1 MAKKVTINGS
11 NLLSDLSQAWGGQN
25 NSDSDATIHGTQVP
39 AGAEW
44 GMNRGEVERFIKAQL
59 KGRCGAILWEAEGT
73 YYSLL
78 GFASK
83 ADRELYQA
91 DPSGHADLVIF
102 SEQLPISTITS
113 DSYVARLTAEEST
126 TPNYVVK
133 NGSSFL
139 ISLRYQSVFIE
150 GATSTQSN
158 YNANGTLTIERSVNG
173 GSSWT
178 RVDTL
183 TGVSSVDPT
192 ATAFPIGVN
201 LGDYLVD
208 DMSNI
213 FRVRASFQYQE
224 DGVTKTRYS
233 SYVAFRIT
241 SVNLSV
247 VMATDWSRPVIA
259 TANTTQLDLNFTLY
273 GAVQKYL
280 TIRVDGRMLIENAPY
295 AASVNGEQTGNIA
308 IIDSTKAIFTHGL
321 HEVEAVLTCSDGNG
335 GTLTSETVI
344 YRLMIA
350 NESTSGADLTQPYI
364 MIHELAEQVPNF
376 VQSKI
381 CAFSIYNP
389 SGESIRLSLVVGASA
404 GSIID
409 TPQTEYFRQELTAQ
423 PNTKYTLNAALEVEE
438 TGDMLNTYLH
448 VVRFVGS
455 TQRDFLYESISSH
468 YLLVNVDNTS
478 GYAPTEG
485 STFYLNPKTRNNSE
499 TNPARILNMR
509 AANAE
514 VESEWTNF
522 KFGEQDGW
530 VTDSEGIKVL
540 RVLAGS
546 QLTIK
551 MNPFAQFL
559 NDPASSMT
567 MELDVCMRN
576 VTNEDDSIIRLCEAS
591 GNNWLGLRMMPMVG
605 TITTASHTASATSNF
620 LWQEDVRTHIS
631 INICNAVAPNAQQD
645 GLTSDGTVP
654 TGTLPLV
661 RVFINGVII
670 REFAFDNTSA
680 NEFCT
685 GVLSNGGLV
694 IGQNGADIDIYG
706 LRIWANQQLSAKA
719 VKQNQLSTLTSAEE
733 KEEEKRIN
741 DIFEGNKVSL
751 EKVGRIGRNWLVW
764 HGAEIWHGAQS
775 KQRGW
780 WEFKQYDADGQ
791 EIPELSGTI
800 CKATASLVQSGQGT
814 TAKTYYY
821 WNLQTKYSDVSDTI
835 SVLVA
840 DLHSSISA
848 EWDASYVWKD
858 GDGNATGETGAWM
871 LKGGCLGKNFP
882 LPSESAVAYHGTTV
896 DGQQAVV
903 VPDGWIDGNGKYR
916 GKGHHVATHLPLAQ
930 KDVLKINYA
939 SSMQSHIIGV
949 NKLYNDLHEAYVGK
963 NALQEAVDGAVV
975 AKNLEP
981 FLFFTQASDSSAP
994 VYRGPGAWG
1003 AGKMDKPTWGYV
1015 KSAYPNF
1022 TMIEGADNNRELT
1035 DMRVPFDDIVHGS
1048 DQYPK
1053 VFYNPDEEAWYYRV
1067 NSGLQ
1072 NAQKCIDFDAGK
1084 TYDVEA
1090 GSLDD
1095 THLYAGEYPHANI
1108 VNYIRDTWNFLF
1120 LHNPRIKPFITSNGT
1135 LGSFAAFTNSDAARD
1150 TGMKYWCS
1158 DYKLYRYD
1166 FADGGW
1172 VDAGLWNGSSYDEV
1186 KLNDS
1191 TAASGT
1197 LARNTYD
1204 RWNALTAQQK
1214 ADYEGYVNAAFVAGI
1229 VEHAR
1234 ANIGTYFRI
1243 NSLKFHYCFINHFIA
1258 GTDNCSKNT
1267 YYVLVPVE
1275 ENGSTVWKFEL
1286 HQDDVDTVLAT
1297 DNSGLQTKPYY
1308 IDRMHPYAEDDVNEA
1323 NSLYEGGNNV
1333 LFNLCEAMWENTLE
1347 LSDALRS
1354 ILASMA
1360 SLQGGMGSAASD
1372 RMNGVWKTLNRYIF
1386 DVQRYIPSMA
1396 YNEAARIRYEFPKL
1410 MGYRSDQRQVDPI
1423 EQSMGD
1429 QLQAELQWMKRRLVY
1444 MASYAA
1450 FGEFAPGSTS
1460 GTGISDLSES
1470 FAMVNKPLPNSTNTT
1485 SVYTFKLVPHQWL
1498 YPTGGQAQ
1506 TGYAPH
1512 VRVAPGAVNMP
1523 NGYYEMTINRDS
1535 ITAGD
1540 DGITIYGINYYRSI
1554 GNIGDHCFNPS
1565 TILEIRG
1572 KRLTSFVAEPTV
1584 YYSTTIG
1591 GGSITA
1597 AAWKALSDT
1606 EKANYQPAF
1615 RCAGVTIGSATRLST
1630 LSMNGCS
1637 QVGGSTINLG
1647 ALTRIES
1654 IDLRYTNT
1662 TLVTIPQTSALA
1674 SLQLPASLTSLTL
1687 TAQPSL
1693 STLTLQGYDSLS
1705 SLTITG
1711 SPLLGEA
1718 SRPIVISMMESSA
1731 NVTNINLKDID
1742 WNSQP
1747 VSGDFVRWLIDVG
1760 NSGTCLL
1767 EGSMT
1772 VSSANYS
1779 ALYYADVAAL
1789 IARYG
1794 DIRNATNPLYI
1805 IFGGSSIGT
1814 SSMSISGKKYVNSN
1828 QTSPDYDLD
1837 GSQDYHGLGLLVT
1850 AGNDVAVATKPD
1862 GSTVADVT
1870 WEFVESNASTYAEFP
1885 DKYSPVVHFKQT
1897 GTQLENVKLTVRVT
1911 LTNTNGET
1919 RQVSKTIGL
1928 WNRVPEVG
1936 DFAWA
1941 DGEFDNEN
1949 DASKTLVGMVIRK
1962 VDKGDGTYEL
1972 DILGTKDLLLDSYTS
1987 SNFASAWGP
1996 YPDNNQENGFLST
2009 KSGTSYNDTIIEAI
2023 RAAVQTWQM
2032 PEGVDYTPETGYL
2045 TDVFNTPL
2053 RNIVNGHTISKENY
2067 QDASKAD
2074 GYADQS
2080 SYPYNE
2086 NFLMEEENAVLMSY
2100 ADTILKAVI
2109 AKLNI
2114 TQQEYTAI
2122 GCSSDG
2128 IPQTMAA
2135 VDALANL
2142 IVQKAGG
2149 VTKPD
2154 RYRQLLFPAV
2164 RMCNVWSPQDE
2175 GVADAD
2181 LHENYRRGNWRLMP
2195 SGLMARYF
2203 NFVGN
2208 SRTNYGSGAIVEGKA
2223 DETVTQEAML
2233 PLFANAIKRGRI
2245 IRVSTGSGHW
2255 CSTEGSST
2263 GARYV
2268 PFGSGYTFTYIK
2280 YIQFAV
2286 RPAVAFTFT
2295 K

>member
-1 MAKKVTINGS
+1 MANIQ
-11 NLLSDLSQAWGGQN
+11 NLSEYWDN
-25 NSDSDATIHGTQVP
+25 HT
-39 AGAEW
+39 
-44 GMNRGEVERFIKAQL
+44 GEEIEAFIKAQL
-59 KGRCGAILWEAEGT
+59 KGRCGDILWEADGT
-73 YYSLL
+73 YYTLV
-78 GFASK
+78 GFASAADK
-83 ADRELYQA
+83 ALYLE
-91 DPSGHADLVIF
+91 DKEGHADLVVF
-102 SEQLPISTITS
+102 SAQLPISTITS

-133 NGSSFL
+133 NGGGFPV
-139 ISLRYQSVFIE
+139 SLRYQSVFIE

-158 YNANGTLTIERSVNG
+158 YNANGTITIERSVNG

-178 RVDTL
+178 RVDAL

-192 ATAFPIGVN
+192 ATSYPISID
-201 LGDYLVD
+201 LGDYLVN

-213 FRVRASFQYQE
+213 FRIRASFQYQE

-233 SYVAFRIT
+233 SYVAFRIA
-241 SVNLSV
+241 SVRLAV
-247 VMATDWSRPVIA
+247 EMATDWSRPVTA

-280 TIRVDGRMLIENAPY
+280 TIRVDGRTLIENSPY

-308 IIDSTKAIFTHGL
+308 IIDSTKAIFSHGL
-321 HEVEAVLTCSDGNG
+321 HEMEAVLTCSDGNG
-335 GTLTSETVI
+335 GTLTSEAAV
-344 YRLMIA
+344 YRMMVV

-364 MIHELAEQVPNF
+364 MVHELAEAVPNF

-381 CAFSIYNP
+381 CSFSIYNP
-389 SGESIRLSLVVGASA
+389 SGDGIRLSLVIGASA

-423 PNTKYTLNAALEVEE
+423 PNTKYSLSAMLEVEE
-438 TGDMLNTYLH
+438 NGDMLNTYLH
-448 VVRFVGS
+448 VVRFDGS
-455 TQRDFLYESISSH
+455 TQRDFLYESINSH
-468 YLLVNVDNTS
+468 YLLINVDNTS

-499 TNPARILNMR
+499 VNPARILNMR

-514 VESEWTNF
+514 IESDWSDF
-522 KFGEQDGW
+522 KFGDQDGW
-530 VTDSEGIKVL
+530 VTDSDGIKVL
-540 RVLAGS
+540 RILAGS
-546 QLTIK
+546 LLVIK

-567 MELDVCMRN
+567 MEFDVCMRN
-576 VTNEDDSIIRLCEAS
+576 ITNEDDPIIRICEAS
-591 GNNWLGLRMMPMVG
+591 GNNWLGLRMKPMIG
-605 TITTASHTASATSNF
+605 TITTASHAAEATSNF
-620 LWQEDVRTHIS
+620 LWQEDSRTHIS
-631 INICNAVAPNAQQD
+631 INICNAIAPNAQQD
-645 GLTSDGTVP
+645 GLTADGSVP
-654 TGTLPLV
+654 NGTLPLV

-670 REFAFDNTSA
+670 REFTFDNTST

-685 GVLSNGGLV
+685 GVLSNGGII

-706 LRIWANQQLSAKA
+706 LRIWASQQLSAKA
-719 VKQNQLSTLTSAEE
+719 VKQNQLSTLSSASE

-764 HGAEIWHGAQS
+764 HGAEVWHGAGSSQ
-775 KQRGW
+775 KGW
-780 WEFKQYDADGQ
+780 WEFKQYDANGQ

-800 CKATASLVQSGQGT
+800 CKETKSLKQSGQGT

-821 WNLQTKYSDVSDTI
+821 WNLQTKYSDVADTI
-835 SVLVA
+835 TVLIA

-848 EWDASYVWKD
+848 EWDSTYVWED
-858 GDGNATGETGAWM
+858 GDGNPTGETGAWM

-882 LPSESAVAYHGTTV
+882 LPSESAVAYHGATV

-916 GKGHHVATHLPLAQ
+916 GKGHHVATHLPLSQ
-930 KDVLKINYA
+930 KDVLKVNYA

-963 NALQEAVDGAVV
+963 NALQEAVNGAVV

-981 FLFFTQASDSSAP
+981 FLFFTQASESSAP
-994 VYRGPGAWG
+994 VYRGPGTWG

-1035 DMRVPFDDIVHGS
+1035 DMRVPFDDIVHGN
-1048 DQYPK
+1048 DTYPK
-1053 VFYNPDEEAWYYRV
+1053 VFYNPGEEAWYYRV

-1090 GSLDD
+1090 GSLDA

-1135 LGSFAAFTNSDAARD
+1135 LGSYAAFTNSEAARD
-1150 TGMKYWCS
+1150 TGTKYWCS

-1172 VDAGLWNGSSYDEV
+1172 VNAGLWNGNSYDEV
-1186 KLNDS
+1186 KLTDS

-1197 LARNTYD
+1197 LARSTYS

-1214 ADYEGYVNAAFVAGI
+1214 ADYEGYVNAAFIAGI

-1308 IDRMHPYAEDDVNEA
+1308 IDRMHPYAEDDVNETD
-1323 NSLYEGGNNV
+1323 SLYEGGNNV
-1333 LFNLCEAMWENTLE
+1333 LFNLCEAMWEDTLE

-1360 SLQGGMGSAASD
+1360 ALQGGMGSAASD
-1372 RMNGVWKTLNRYIF
+1372 GMSGVWKTLNRYLF

-1429 QLQAELQWMKRRLVY
+1429 QLQAELQWMKRRLIY

-1450 FGEFAPGSTS
+1450 FGEFAPGQA
-1460 GTGISDLSES
+1460 GIGISDVSES

-1512 VRVAPGAVNMP
+1512 VRVAPGAANMP
-1523 NGYYEMTINRDS
+1523 NGYFEMTINRDS
-1535 ITAGD
+1535 TTAGD

-1572 KRLTSFVAEPTV
+1572 KRLTSFVAEPTT

-1591 GGSITA
+1591 GGSISA
-1597 AAWKALSDT
+1597 AAWKALSDA
-1606 EKANYQPAF
+1606 EKENYHPAF

-1630 LSMNGCS
+1630 LSLNGCS

-1647 ALTRIES
+1647 ALARAES

-1662 TLVTIPQTSALA
+1662 SLVTVPQTSALTT
-1674 SLQLPASLTSLTL
+1674 LQLPANLSSLTL
-1687 TAQPSL
+1687 TTQPSL
-1693 STLTLQGYDSLS
+1693 SVLTMQGYGSLR

-1711 SPLLGEA
+1711 SPLLG
-1718 SRPIVISMMESSA
+1718 VSSLFHVTGMRSA
-1731 NVTNINLKDID
+1731 GVDVTNINLANID
-1742 WNSQP
+1742 WNTQA
-1747 VSGDFVRWLIDVG
+1747 VEGDLMRWLIEVG
-1760 NSGTCLL
+1760 NTGMCILK
-1767 EGSMT
+1767 GSIT
-1772 VSSANYS
+1772 ISSANNS
-1779 ALYYADVAAL
+1779 RLYYADVATL
-1789 IARYG
+1789 IERYG
-1794 DIRNATNPLYI
+1794 DIRDTGNPLYI
-1805 IFGGSSIGT
+1805 SFGDMGIASTDMLIA
-1814 SSMSISGKKYVNSN
+1814 GKKYINSN
-1828 QTSPDYDLD
+1828 GSSSGYDLD
-1837 GSQDYHGLGLLVT
+1837 AEQNFHGLSLKVDGVGT
-1850 AGNDVAVATKPD
+1850 NVAVHQKAD
-1862 GSTVADVT
+1862 GSTVPDVSWSLT
-1870 WEFVESNASTYAEFP
+1870 GENASDFAEFADP
-1885 DKYSPVVHFKQT
+1885 YSPILHFKQI
-1897 GTQLENVKLTVRVT
+1897 NDAVRNKKLTVVVT
-1911 LTNTNGET
+1911 LRNVNGST
-1919 RQVSKTIGL
+1919 VSASKTIGL

-1936 DFAWA
+1936 DYAWS

-1949 DASKTLVGMVIRK
+1949 DKSKVDVGIVVRK
-1962 VDKGDGTYEL
+1962 VDNGDGTYEL
-1972 DILGTKDLLLDSYTS
+1972 DILNNESLALEDYTA
-1987 SNFASAWGP
+1987 SNFAATWGP
-1996 YPDNNQENGFLST
+1996 YPDNNEANGFKST
-2009 KSGTSYNDTIIEAI
+2009 KTGVNYNDPVIEAI
-2023 RAAVQTWQM
+2023 RVAVQNWEM

-2045 TDVFNTPL
+2045 TDIFNTPL
-2053 RNIVNGHTISKENY
+2053 RNITGGHTISKENY

-2080 SYPYNE
+2080 SYPYNT
-2086 NFLMEEENAVLMSY
+2086 NFQTEEENAVLMSY
-2100 ADTILKAVI
+2100 ANTVLKAVLQY
-2109 AKLNI
+2109 LNI
-2114 TQQEYTAI
+2114 NQSELPEECDMY
-2122 GCSSDG
+2122 G
-2128 IPQTMAA
+2128 IPQTMKAMS
-2135 VDALANL
+2135 DLAE
-2142 IVQKAGG
+2142 II
-2149 VTKPD
+2149 VTKAASATKPAL
-2154 RYRQLLFPAV
+2154 YRQLLFPAV
-2164 RMCNVWSPQDE
+2164 RMCNVWSP
-2175 GVADAD
+2175 ADNPLLNITEEE
-2181 LHENYRRGNWRLMP
+2181 LHDAYKRGNWRLP
-2195 SGLMARYF
+2195 ASGLLARIF
-2203 NFVGN
+2203 NFLGN
-2208 SRTNYGSGAIVEGKA
+2208 SRTNYASGAPVASKA
-2223 DETVTQEAML
+2223 DESITQEAMK
-2233 PLFANAIKRGRI
+2233 PIFANAMARGRAI
-2245 IRVSTGSGHW
+2245 PWRLIPKNASASDTYGSSHW
-2255 CSTEGSST
+2255 CSSEYNSNY
-2263 GARYV
+2263 ARGV
-2268 PFGSGYTFTYIK
+2268 GFGSGVAFTYIGK
-2280 YIQFAV
+2280 YFQYVV
-2286 RPAVAFTFT
+2286 RPVVAFTFT
-2295 K
+2295 E